1 MWCHCP
7 SVTGV
12 VSADVHPGAL
22 PPVFQYTEIWSPP
35 TLIRGVAPGG
45 LLPSTIVWLALAV
58 VRIQASNVAA
68 PVDTDAAQFP
78 PTLPQPSVA
87 GKSSTG
93 PVTAVPMYDPI
104 PREPVPVS
112 PWHAAAAGMEAG

>member
-1 MWCHCP
+1 M
-7 SVTGV
+7 TGV
-12 VSADVHPGAL
+12 VSAEVQPGAL

-45 LLPSTIVWLALAV
+45 LLPITMVWLALAV

-68 PVDTDAAQFP
+68 SADTDSDQFP
-78 PTLPQPSVA
+78 PTLPHPLTD

-93 PVTAVPMYDPI
+93 PVTGETPNCLPSA
-104 PREPVPVS
+104 R
-112 PWHAAAAGMEAG
+112 AAGPWSSCPGPSTAAR